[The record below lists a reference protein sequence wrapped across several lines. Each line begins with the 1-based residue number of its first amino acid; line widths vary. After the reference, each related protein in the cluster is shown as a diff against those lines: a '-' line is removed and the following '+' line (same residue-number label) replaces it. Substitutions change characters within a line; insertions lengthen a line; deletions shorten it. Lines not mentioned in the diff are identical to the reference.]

1 MKEKKQMKRI
11 IALMLALMMVFA
23 FAACKKAPVENEPE
37 TDDIIIETDKP
48 AEEGEEAPAED
59 AEVDEAPT
67 VDEKPAEE
75 AEKPAE
81 DKKPETKPEVKPETK
96 PEVKP
101 EEKPQEPKPSA
112 KPEEKPAEPAPE
124 VKPEE
129 KPEAKPE
136 ASGTAGDVLA
146 SVWRANSGKSIE
158 DIANAVISHESIQ
171 FMGGT
176 NPIEE
181 GFLSGFDNFEVK
193 GFSKGIMFGPMM
205 GTIPFVGYVFELPA
219 EADVDAFVGDLKKNA
234 NPRWN
239 ICTEAE
245 QTIVEKSGN
254 KVFFLMCPKSL
265 EG

>member
-1 MKEKKQMKRI
+1 MKRI
-11 IALMLALMMVFA
+11 IALMLALMMVLA
-23 FAACKKAPVENEPE
+23 FAACKKEPPVDEPE
-37 TDDIIIETDKP
+37 TDDIIIETDTP
-48 AEEGEEAPAED
+48 AEEETEAPAEEDETPIEDEKPAED
-59 AEVDEAPT
+59 AE
-67 VDEKPAEE
+67 KPAEPKPEVKPEQKPSEPKPE
-75 AEKPAE
+75 AKPEQKPAE
-81 DKKPETKPEVKPETK
+81 PKPETKPEQKPAEPKPETK
-96 PEVKP
+96 PE
-101 EEKPQEPKPSA
+101 A
-112 KPEEKPAEPAPE
+112 KPETN
-124 VKPEE
+124 
-129 KPEAKPE
+129 PE

-158 DIANAVISHESIQ
+158 DIANAVITHESIQ

-181 GFLSGFDNFEVK
+181 GFLSGFDNYEVK

-219 EADVDAFVGDLKKNA
+219 NADVDAFVSGLRANA

>member
-1 MKEKKQMKRI
+1 MKRI

-48 AEEGEEAPAED
+48 AEEETEAPAED

-67 VDEKPAEE
+67 VDEKPAED
-75 AEKPAE
+75 AEKPEVKPEQKPAE
-81 DKKPETKPEVKPETK
+81 PKPEAKPEQKPAEPKPEAKPEQKPAEPKPETKPESKPETK
-96 PEVKP
+96 PETN
-101 EEKPQEPKPSA
+101 
-112 KPEEKPAEPAPE
+112 
-124 VKPEE
+124 
-129 KPEAKPE
+129 PE

-158 DIANAVISHESIQ
+158 DIANAVITHESIQ

-219 EADVDAFVGDLKKNA
+219 NADVDAFVSGLRANA

>member
-1 MKEKKQMKRI
+1 MKRI
-11 IALMLALMMVFA
+11 LALVLALMMLLA
-23 FAACKKAPVENEPE
+23 FAACRKEPPVDEPE
-37 TDDIIIETDKP
+37 TDDIIIETDTP
-48 AEEGEEAPAED
+48 AEEETEAPAEEDEAPIEEEKPAED
-59 AEVDEAPT
+59 AE
-67 VDEKPAEE
+67 KP

-81 DKKPETKPEVKPETK
+81 DKKPAENKKPEAKPEVKPE
-96 PEVKP
+96 
-101 EEKPQEPKPSA
+101 Q
-112 KPEEKPAEPAPE
+112 KPAEPAPE
-124 VKPEE
+124 AKPEVKPEAAPE
-129 KPEAKPE
+129 SKPEQKPE

-146 SVWRANSGKSIE
+146 SVWRANAGKSIE
-158 DIANAVISHESIQ
+158 DIANAVITHESIQ
-171 FMGGT
+171 FPGGT

-181 GFLSGFDNFEVK
+181 GFLSGFDNYEVK

-205 GTIPFVGYVFELPA
+205 GTIPFVGYVFELA
-219 EADVDAFVGDLKKNA
+219 ADADVDAFVSGLKANA